1 MDLVAS
7 RPDLILASATEG
19 LAAFSDATKTI
30 PIVFVS
36 VSDPVGQGFVSNL
49 ARPGGN
55 ITGFTA
61 FEFSMGGK
69 WIEILKE
76 IAPKLARVAVL
87 FNPKTAPYFA
97 SFLQSIETGA
107 VSVALPWTAAP
118 VNDLAEI
125 EPKITAFAR
134 EPNGGLIC
142 PSDSFTSV
150 HRKTIIS
157 LAASHRL
164 PTIYAWREFA
174 PDGGLVT
181 YIESTC
187 IGAQRHMSIASYGG
201 PIRANCQSSSRPSSF
216 LSLISKPPR
225 HSASTFHRRCS
236 PAPTRSLNNAAE
248 CCDAGVRLWHSG
260 PYATSL
266 TCPLSGRMCCKTILT
281 TEMSNIDSRM
291 DTSAQY
297 RSKTL
302 LNQIRILPARHSAS
316 SFATH
321 SGLKLTSQFDGAMS
335 ANDPKRKSR
344 ESGFAEQIAKF
355 RASGSGL
362 LRLDVGRP
370 NHLAPLLGF
379 LGDKLSEVRRRA
391 R

>member
-1 MDLVAS
+1 MKRREFIAALGGAAAWPVAARAQQPERMRRIGVFVNLAEGDREGQLSIEAFQRGLREFGWIEGRNVQVDYRWSPGADTSRIRAAAMDVVAS

-36 VSDPVGQGFVSNL
+36 VSDPVSQGFVSNL

-76 IAPKLARVAVL
+76 IAPKLARIAVL

-181 YIESTC
+181 YGIDRVDLYRRAAPYVDR
-187 IGAQRHMSIASYGG
+187 ILRGAHPGEL
-201 PIRANCQSSSRPSSF
+201 PIQQPTKFEFVINLKTAKA
-216 LSLISKPPR
+216 LGLDVPP
-225 HSASTFHRRCS
+225 
-236 PAPTRSLNNAAE
+236 
-248 CCDAGVRLWHSG
+248 
-260 PYATSL
+260 
-266 TCPLSGRMCCKTILT
+266 
-281 TEMSNIDSRM
+281 
-291 DTSAQY
+291 
-297 RSKTL
+297 TL
-302 LNQIRILPARHSAS
+302 LARA
-316 SFATH
+316 
-321 SGLKLTSQFDGAMS
+321 D
-335 ANDPKRKSR
+335 
-344 ESGFAEQIAKF
+344 
-355 RASGSGL
+355 
-362 LRLDVGRP
+362 
-370 NHLAPLLGF
+370 
-379 LGDKLSEVRRRA
+379 EVIE
-391 R
+391 